1 MNDNIMNELQQAINN
16 INDQQAGIDLVPE
29 ITELSK
35 DNLIFQYKD
44 FGLKIELLQ
53 IREERNYDIIAEVV
67 VQVSKQHYPNIRNET
82 IYRTKLNLIS
92 IQTKTK
98 FVNEMNRI
106 LPPIEWK
113 DVVENITE
121 ETLHRFR
128 KGNEII
134 TVGSMPVD
142 KAPSYV
148 AFPLVRNDGLNWLFG
163 QGAQGKSYI
172 STFIGMLVQSGL
184 DHAGLTTEQGNVLY
198 LDWEDRKGT
207 MNTRVAALRKGNN
220 ESLSNID
227 HVEMSGTTLG
237 SSISN
242 IKKWINE
249 KDYSFIVIDSFGM
262 AIGGDQN
269 LQNVVTPV
277 CDSLNDLKTP
287 VLIIDHV
294 SKENGDTPIGSS
306 YKFASARNIWKI
318 DKSQNVG
325 ANIIEVGLYHTKANN
340 SKLFPPI
347 GIRMEFINDM
357 YDQTDRVVI
366 SPIDVGDNDV
376 LADALPVTRKIE
388 RELEESPKT
397 VEQLVQN
404 TGSNINTVRTT
415 LSRYN
420 NKFERM
426 ERNTY
431 RLNPTYYKGGS
442 NA

>member
-1 MNDNIMNELQQAINN
+1 
-16 INDQQAGIDLVPE
+16 
-29 ITELSK
+29 
-35 DNLIFQYKD
+35 
-44 FGLKIELLQ
+44 
-53 IREERNYDIIAEVV
+53 
-67 VQVSKQHYPNIRNET
+67 
-82 IYRTKLNLIS
+82 
-92 IQTKTK
+92 
-98 FVNEMNRI
+98 
-106 LPPIEWK
+106 
-113 DVVENITE
+113 
-121 ETLHRFR
+121 
-128 KGNEII
+128 
-134 TVGSMPVD
+134 
-142 KAPSYV
+142 
-148 AFPLVRNDGLNWLFG
+148 
-163 QGAQGKSYI
+163 
-172 STFIGMLVQSGL
+172 
-184 DHAGLTTEQGNVLY
+184 
-198 LDWEDRKGT
+198 
-207 MNTRVAALRKGNN
+207 
-220 ESLSNID
+220 
-227 HVEMSGTTLG
+227 
-237 SSISN
+237 
-242 IKKWINE
+242 
-249 KDYSFIVIDSFGM
+249 M